1 MDAAKLCYHCK
12 EPLTDG
18 VPHDCWTT
26 TEAALTADL
35 DDDLRD
41 AWKRLRAF
49 AATLGEQRVYAS
61 HNSIMFSRR
70 TCHFFVRPKAK
81 RLELCVFLLRTERS
95 PLVKRAQPVS
105 ATKVSHMIH
114 VTHPDDIEP
123 PITDWMAEAY
133 EASAEPPPRAPKAPK
148 GTAKTK
154 TTKKA

>member
-1 MDAAKLCYHCK
+1 MAAEKLCYHCK
-12 EPLTDG
+12 EPLAEG
-18 VPHDCWTT
+18 APHDCWTT
-26 TEAALTADL
+26 TEAALTDEL

-41 AWKRLRAF
+41 AWRRLRAF

-61 HNSIMFSRR
+61 HSSIMFSRR

-133 EASAEPPPRAPKAPK
+133 ESSGDPAPRGPKVAKPK
-148 GTAKTK
+148 
-154 TTKKA
+154 KKAKKA